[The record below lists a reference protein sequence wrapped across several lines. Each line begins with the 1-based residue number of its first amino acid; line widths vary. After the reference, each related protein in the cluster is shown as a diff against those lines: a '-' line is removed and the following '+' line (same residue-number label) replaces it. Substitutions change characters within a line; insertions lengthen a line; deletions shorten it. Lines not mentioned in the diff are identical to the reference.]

1 MTDDGTDQRAECP
14 RCQRRTLLRAVIEEV
29 RGALSGELSREPAQF
44 QICPVCGWN
53 DLPEQHAG
61 TRADDAGRA

>member
-1 MTDDGTDQRAECP
+1 MAETENDQQGECP

-29 RGALSGELSREPAQF
+29 RGALGGELSREPAKF

-53 DLPEQHAG
+53 DLPDRSAH
-61 TRADDAGRA
+61 R